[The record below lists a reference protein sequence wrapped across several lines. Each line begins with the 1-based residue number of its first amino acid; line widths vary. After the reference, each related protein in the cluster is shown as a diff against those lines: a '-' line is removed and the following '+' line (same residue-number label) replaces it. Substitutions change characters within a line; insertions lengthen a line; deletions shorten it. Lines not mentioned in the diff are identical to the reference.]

1 MTPMAKE
8 LMEETL
14 KNGTKPMKAVA
25 VFPGK
30 AGSIHLAELPKP
42 RVADVPG
49 GRGVLVRIIR
59 VGVDGT
65 DKEINA
71 AEYGQAPEG
80 YDFLVT
86 GHECMG
92 QVVEVGPNVSEL
104 APGDYV
110 VPTVRRPGGSF
121 YDAIGQYDMS
131 TDDVYFERGINLR
144 HGYLTEFFVD
154 APEYIVKLP
163 KGLRHVGVLLEPTSV
178 IEKGIV
184 QAYELQR
191 RLKIWRPRRAAV
203 LGAGTIGLLAAM
215 SLRMRGLEVT
225 SFGRTKGPYKNSQLL
240 AELGVEYVSTQE
252 TSLAEASK
260 TRGPFD
266 IIFEATGFAPIVF
279 EAMEHL
285 GKNGVLIL
293 SSVTGG
299 GRHVDIPA
307 DMINLGFVL
316 GNKVVVGTVNANR
329 EYFEAGIY
337 DLCRAELEFPGWL
350 SKLLTHPVEGLER
363 YEEMMRLLTT
373 AKDAIKVFVNVSH
386 E

>member
-1 MTPMAKE
+1 MMLLPRANEK
-8 LMEETL
+8 
-14 KNGTKPMKAVA
+14 MKAVA

-30 AGSIHLAELPKP
+30 ASSIHLTELPMPK
-42 RVADVPG
+42 VTDVPG
-49 GRGVLVRIIR
+49 GRGVLARVIR

-71 AEYGQAPEG
+71 AEYGQAPPG

-92 QVVEVGPNVSEL
+92 QVVEVGENVTEL
-104 APGDYV
+104 EPGDYV
-110 VPTVRRPGGSF
+110 VPTVRRPGQSF
-121 YDAIGQYDMS
+121 YDGIGQYDMT

-144 HGYLTEFFVD
+144 HGYLTEYFVD
-154 APEYIVKLP
+154 DPDYIVKLP
-163 KGLRHVGVLLEPTSV
+163 KGLRDVGVLLEPTSV

-191 RLKIWRPRRAAV
+191 RLKVWRPRRAAV
-203 LGAGTIGLLAAM
+203 LGAGTIGLLAAV

-225 SFGRTKGPYKNSQLL
+225 SFGRTPAPYRNADLL
-240 AELGVEYVSTQE
+240 QEIGVRYVSTKQKPLE
-252 TSLAEASK
+252 EAS
-260 TRGPFD
+260 RDYGPFD

-279 EAMEHL
+279 QAMEHV

-299 GRHVDIPA
+299 GRHVDVPA
-307 DMINLGFVL
+307 DAINLGFVL

-337 DLCRAELEFPGWL
+337 DLCRAQLEYPGWL
-350 SKLLTHPVEGLER
+350 NKLLTHPVEGLER
-363 YEEMMRLLTT
+363 FDEMMRLLTT
-373 AKDAIKVFVNVSH
+373 EKDAIKVFVNVSQ

>member
-1 MTPMAKE
+1 MMLLPRANEK
-8 LMEETL
+8 
-14 KNGTKPMKAVA
+14 MKAVA

-30 AGSIHLAELPKP
+30 ASSIHLTELPMPK
-42 RVADVPG
+42 VTDVPE
-49 GRGVLVRIIR
+49 GRGVLARVVR

-71 AEYGQAPEG
+71 AEYGQAPPG

-92 QVVEVGPNVSEL
+92 QVVEVGENVTEL

-110 VPTVRRPGGSF
+110 VPTVRRPGHSF
-121 YDAIGQYDMS
+121 YDGIGQYDMT

-144 HGYLTEFFVD
+144 HGYLTEYFVD
-154 APEYIVKLP
+154 DPDYIVKLP
-163 KGLRHVGVLLEPTSV
+163 KGLRDVGVLLEPTSV

-191 RLKIWRPRRAAV
+191 RLKLWRPRRAAV
-203 LGAGTIGLLAAM
+203 LGAGTIGLLAAV

-225 SFGRTKGPYKNSQLL
+225 SFGRTPAPYRNTDLL
-240 AELGVEYVSTQE
+240 QEIGVRYVSTKQKP
-252 TSLAEASK
+252 LAEASK
-260 TRGPFD
+260 DYGPFD
-266 IIFEATGFAPIVF
+266 IIFEATGFGPIVF
-279 EAMEHL
+279 EAMEHV

-299 GRHVDIPA
+299 GRHVDVPA
-307 DMINLGFVL
+307 DAINLGFVL

-337 DLCRAELEFPGWL
+337 DLCRAQLEYPGWL
-350 SKLLTHPVEGLER
+350 NKLLTHPVEGLER
-363 YEEMMRLLTT
+363 FDEMMRLLTT
-373 AKDAIKVFVNVSH
+373 EKDAIKVFVNVSQ

>member
-1 MTPMAKE
+1 
-8 LMEETL
+8 
-14 KNGTKPMKAVA
+14 MKAVA

-30 AGSIHLAELPKP
+30 VGSIHLTELPRP
-42 RVADVPG
+42 YVSEVPN
-49 GRGVLVRIIR
+49 GRGVLVRIVR

-71 AEYGQAPEG
+71 AEYGQAPPG

-92 QVVEVGPNVSEL
+92 QVEEVGENVTEL
-104 APGDYV
+104 ALGDYV
-110 VPTVRRPGGSF
+110 VPTVRRPGKSF
-121 YDAIGQYDMS
+121 YDEIGQYDMT

-144 HGYLTEFFVD
+144 HGYLTEYFVD
-154 APEYIVKLP
+154 DPEYIVKLP

-191 RLKIWRPRRAAV
+191 RLKVWRPKRAAV

-225 SFGRTKGPYKNSQLL
+225 SFGRTRAPYRNSELL
-240 AELGVEYVSTQE
+240 SQIGARYVSTQDQ
-252 TSLAEASK
+252 SLAEASK
-260 TRGPFD
+260 KLGPFD
-266 IIFEATGFAPIVF
+266 IVFEATGFAPIVF

-299 GRHVDIPA
+299 GRSIDVPA

-337 DLCRAELEFPGWL
+337 DLSRAEMEFPGWL

-373 AKDAIKVFVNVSH
+373 AKDAIKVFVNVSP